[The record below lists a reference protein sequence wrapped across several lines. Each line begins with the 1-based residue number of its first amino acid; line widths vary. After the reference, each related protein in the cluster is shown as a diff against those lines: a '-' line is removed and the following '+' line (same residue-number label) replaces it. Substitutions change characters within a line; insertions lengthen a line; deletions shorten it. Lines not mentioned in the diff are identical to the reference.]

1 MTLSYDLQLDL
12 GTNFNTACCFL
23 SFHRQLKTRLLF
35 PHTNTLYQPV
45 KTGKKAGE
53 MTQQI
58 KPFFHTH
65 QECSCGMKVEGVSMT
80 TTHFSNS
87 DKNHC
92 WI

>member
-53 MTQQI
+53 MTQRI
-58 KPFFHTH
+58 KTFFHTH
-65 QECSCGMKVEGVSMT
+65 QGVFMWTKSGRGI
-80 TTHFSNS
+80 HDHHSLFRE
-87 DKNHC
+87 
-92 WI
+92 